1 MAKAHLIRHDVAT
14 EIDGKRHTGSYVI
27 DRGVI
32 TVSNADGSR
41 ATRLGRADAHHVA
54 KRLLGELVT
63 QKR

>member
-1 MAKAHLIRHDVAT
+1 MARTRLIRNDVAT
-14 EIDGKRHTGSYVI
+14 EIDGKRHTGSYVV
-27 DRGVI
+27 DSGVI

-41 ATRLGRADAHHVA
+41 ATQLGRSDAHHLA